1 MAVPFSEG
9 GGVGEVLVAWLV
21 DALVPEERLTVT
33 EAFLVREILFSTA

>member
-1 MAVPFSEG
+1 M
-9 GGVGEVLVAWLV
+9 GEVLVAWLV